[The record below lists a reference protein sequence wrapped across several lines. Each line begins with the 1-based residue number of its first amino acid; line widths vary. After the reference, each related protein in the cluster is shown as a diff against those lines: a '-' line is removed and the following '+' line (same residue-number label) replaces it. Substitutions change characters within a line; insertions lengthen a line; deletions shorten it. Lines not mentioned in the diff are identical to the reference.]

1 MVGVSLVCTLY
12 HCMNVI
18 FHKNCYSF
26 NLLLIFVFR
35 YQLSYFL
42 CLRLGSQTSV

>member
-18 FHKNCYSF
+18 FHNNCYS
-26 NLLLIFVFR
+26 LIC
-35 YQLSYFL
+35 YSFL
-42 CLRLGSQTSV
+42 FLGIS